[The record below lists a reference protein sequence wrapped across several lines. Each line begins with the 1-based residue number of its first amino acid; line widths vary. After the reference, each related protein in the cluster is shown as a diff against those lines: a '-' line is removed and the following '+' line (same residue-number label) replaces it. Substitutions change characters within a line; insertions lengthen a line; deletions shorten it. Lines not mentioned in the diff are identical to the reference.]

1 MINWQQADAV
11 ALREYLASPSGQNLL
26 AMMAEYRPKADG
38 TSIEQVALN
47 ARKADGWDMLKERI
61 LQSAQWQGEKSNSAG
76 FVNVDPFASD
86 KK

>member
-26 AMMAEYRPKADG
+26 NTMNEARPKPIG
-38 TSIEQVALN
+38 TTIEQVALN
-47 ARKADGWDMLKERI
+47 SKTAEGWDMLKERI
-61 LQSAQWQGEKSNSAG
+61 LQAAQWQGEKSNSAG
-76 FVNVDPFASD
+76 FVNVDPFASE